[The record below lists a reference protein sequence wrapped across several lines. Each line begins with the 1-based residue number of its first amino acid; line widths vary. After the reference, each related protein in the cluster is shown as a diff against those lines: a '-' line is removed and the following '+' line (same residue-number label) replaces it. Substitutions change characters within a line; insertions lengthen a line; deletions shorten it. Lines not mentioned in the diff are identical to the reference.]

1 MCRAELGGL
10 GADGVALGFVEAG
23 EVADLHGHALIF
35 AQGGFVLEEEVPV
48 EGGEGAGGGAGALG
62 GIEAAA

>member
-1 MCRAELGGL
+1 MGGL
-10 GADGVALGFVEAG
+10 GADGVAFGFVEAG
-23 EVADLHGHALIF
+23 EVSDLHGHALIF
-35 AQGGFVLEEEVPV
+35 AHGGFVLEEEIPV